1 MLLFELSSSLSK
13 LGLLEEAI
21 VLFDAGLIGYFS
33 RINFSASQHSL
44 SLNQLFV
51 SGSRYPASYIND

>member
-13 LGLLEEAI
+13 LDLLEEAI
-21 VLFDAGLIGYFS
+21 VRFDAGLIGYS

-44 SLNQLFV
+44 SFNQLFV